1 MNKDILTFIQHT
13 KKAKEERI
21 KFLTYDSDGNF
32 CKTAYKRF
40 QKRKIPWYIL
50 TSGKCFIYIPK
61 LNVNNHKDYIK
72 RRTCSEQGI
81 FCKKYLSKKTSLF
94 ENRQQIFYY
103 KIEKWIKRNPKPCSK
118 DDLFAEHFLKEWE
131 DKQDDVSVH
140 IKRNI
145 KSKQNT
151 LQLYGIFG
159 DPNNPVLLGYVYYN
173 NGEIDKK
180 KHPHLIISERIR
192 EEAATFLDLET
203 TKDNASVAGFLVDPF
218 TKKIAW
224 AQSRFK
230 LFQNKFEFNKTLNI
244 LNSNFQKEDYKV
256 YTKNGEPYKIII
268 KCTRNNNYVKLGYM
282 FSIPYDKK
290 EEIYI
295 VESYDMFGE

>member
-21 KFLTYDSDGNF
+21 KLLTYDSDGNF

-40 QKRKIPWYIL
+40 QKRKIPWYRL

-61 LNVNNHKDYIK
+61 LDVNNHKDYIK

-81 FCKKYLSKKTSLF
+81 FCKKYLSKKISLF

-103 KIEKWIKRNPKPCSK
+103 KMEKWIKHNPKPCSK
-118 DDLFAEHFLKEWE
+118 NDLFAEHFLKEWE
-131 DKQDDVSVH
+131 DERDEVSVH

-151 LQLYGIFG
+151 LQLYGILG
-159 DPNNPVLLGYVYYN
+159 DPNNPVLLGYVHYN
-173 NGEIDKK
+173 NGEIDNK
-180 KHPHLIISERIR
+180 KHPYLIINERIR
-192 EEAATFLDLET
+192 EEAVSFLDLET
-203 TKDNASVAGFLVDPF
+203 KKNNASVAGFLMDPYTNKQTF
-218 TKKIAW
+218 VW
-224 AQSRFK
+224 SHFK
-230 LFQNKFEFNKTLNI
+230 LFQDKFRFNKTLNL
-244 LNSNFQKEDYKV
+244 LNSTFQKEDYKV
-256 YTKNGEPYKIII
+256 YTKDGIPYKISI
-268 KCTRNNNYVKLGYM
+268 KCTRSNNYKDLDHL
-282 FSIPYDKK
+282 FHIPYDKK